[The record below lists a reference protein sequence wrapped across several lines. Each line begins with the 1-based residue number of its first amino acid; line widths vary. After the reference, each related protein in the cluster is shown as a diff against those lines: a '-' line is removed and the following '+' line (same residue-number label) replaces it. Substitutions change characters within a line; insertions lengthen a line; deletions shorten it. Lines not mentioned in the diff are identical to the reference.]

1 MLLTNEGNWRTRFSK
16 LEGFPSFAAAV
27 PFKQRIAAL
36 TGALRSNET
45 LRQALHA
52 LRDLPAPHFTPAQ
65 WDVLESIVALLPRA
79 AAELMLAFADAGES
93 DFVQVTRA
101 AVDALGGDAHGV
113 DDGGDIAHAIDARIR
128 HLLIDEF
135 QDTSIT
141 QYELIERLVA
151 DWRTGD
157 GRTVFIV
164 GDPMQSI
171 YRFREAEVGLF
182 LRAWSSG
189 IARLPLQR
197 LQLTRNFRSQK
208 RLVEWANSAFRSSA
222 AGRQRHRD
230 RKCRVRVVG
239 GRSGVG
245 SFTVRSGELPC
256 ILRRL
261 GCRRSQARCGT
272 RATHAGRR
280 SGPPRS
286 HCWCAR
292 ERI

>member
-1 MLLTNEGNWRTRFSK
+1 M
-16 LEGFPSFAAAV
+16 
-27 PFKQRIAAL
+27 
-36 TGALRSNET
+36 
-45 LRQALHA
+45 
-52 LRDLPAPHFTPAQ
+52 
-65 WDVLESIVALLPRA
+65 ALLPRA
-79 AAELMLAFADAGES
+79 AAELMLVFADAGES

-101 AVDALGGDAHGV
+101 AVDALGEDEAA
-113 DDGGDIAHAIDARIR
+113 GDIAHAIDARIR

-182 LRAWSSG
+182 LRAWNSG
-189 IARLPLQR
+189 VARLPLHR

-208 RLVEWANSAFRSSA
+208 RLVEWANSAFARVLPAESDIASGSVAFEPSVADQASDASQPEA
-222 AGRQRHRD
+222 ATLQRAD
-230 RKCRVRVVG
+230 
-239 GRSGVG
+239 
-245 SFTVRSGELPC
+245 
-256 ILRRL
+256 RRL
-261 GCRRSQARCGT
+261 ACRRSAGALLSSCGAFRPT
-272 RATHAGRR
+272 IRR
-280 SGPPRS
+280 HRS
-286 HCWCAR
+286 RCWCVR